1 MRISDW
7 SSDVCSSDLR
17 ARRVVGHAVDD
28 DRDAARA
35 IALVADFLEV
45 VGPTLAAAALDRALG
60 GVLGHVG
67 IEGLVEHQPQARIGL
82 RIAAAGTR
90 GDGDLPN
97 EIGEQLAALGV
108 FDALASGDTWT
119 AAPRFPF

>member
-1 MRISDW
+1 MDSATTEIYSYGHPLSLRAARPVAVLGERVTHIS
-7 SSDVCSSDLR
+7 LR

-67 IEGLVEHQPQARIGL
+67 IEGLVEHQPQ
-82 RIAAAGTR
+82 
-90 GDGDLPN
+90 
-97 EIGEQLAALGV
+97 EIGR
-108 FDALASGDTWT
+108 ASC
-119 AAPRFPF
+119 RERVCQYV